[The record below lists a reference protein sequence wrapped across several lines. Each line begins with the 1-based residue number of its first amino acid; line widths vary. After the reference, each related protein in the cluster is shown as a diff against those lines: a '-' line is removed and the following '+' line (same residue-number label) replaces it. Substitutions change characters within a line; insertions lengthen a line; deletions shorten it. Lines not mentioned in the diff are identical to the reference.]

1 MPTVLIL
8 GATSD
13 VAKALAYDYAA
24 NGCHIQLAGRNLAN
38 LETIKTDIEIRANV
52 SATVHAF
59 DANNQEAILKYFE
72 SLLPLPDI
80 AIAVFGYLG
89 ETEKALSNWEEAVN
103 IINGNYTGA
112 VAIFNVLATRFAQRK
127 SGVLVGISSVAGD
140 RGRQSNFMYGSAKA
154 GFTSYLSGLRN
165 WLYPHGVHV
174 LTVKPGFIYTRMTA
188 GLKLPALLT
197 ANPAQVSVS
206 IKKAVDRKRNVIYVK
221 WFWRYIMV
229 IITMIPEGIF
239 KRLKL

>member
-1 MPTVLIL
+1 MPTILIL

-13 VAKALAYDYAA
+13 VAKALAHKYAA
-24 NGCHIQLAGRNLAN
+24 AQYNIQLAGRNMAN
-38 LETIKTDIEIRANV
+38 LETIKKDIEIRWNV
-52 SATVHAF
+52 TVTTHAF
-59 DANNQEAILKYFE
+59 DANNAEQIQHSFNA
-72 SLLPLPDI
+72 LLPLPDM

-89 ETEKALSNWEEAVN
+89 ETEKALVQWEESAN

-112 VAIFNVLATRFAQRK
+112 VAVFNVLATRFAQRK
-127 SGVLVGISSVAGD
+127 SGVLVGISSVAGE

-154 GFTSYLSGLRN
+154 GFTAYLSGLRN

-197 ANPAQVSVS
+197 ATPAQVSAS
-206 IKKAVDRKRNVIYVK
+206 IKKAVDRKKNVIYTK
-221 WFWRYIMV
+221 WFWRYIMMV
-229 IITMIPEGIF
+229 IKLIPEGIF
-239 KRLKL
+239 KKLKL